1 MNNTVSK
8 TQIIY
13 DEDGAPAFV
22 VIPFAQYRQF
32 VPQGEAVLS
41 DEELFDMAMADRN
54 GPAVPHAVMARLIDG
69 ENAIKVYRE
78 WRNLTQSELA
88 AKTGVTSGYVSQ
100 VERGVRQLSRKA
112 QAAFA
117 TALGVNP
124 DDLEPT

>member
-13 DEDGAPAFV
+13 DDDGTPAFV
-22 VIPFAQYRQF
+22 VIPFAQFRQF
-32 VPQGEAVLS
+32 APQVEAVLS
-41 DEELFDMAMADRN
+41 DEELFDMAMADHN

-69 ENAIKVYRE
+69 ENPVKVYRE
-78 WRNLTQSELA
+78 WRTLTQADLA

-117 TALGVNP
+117 TALGVNS
-124 DDLEPT
+124 DDLDRS